1 LDAGA
6 APAETPITS
15 STGSHPAT
23 LELVIFSKKSDG
35 PSRVSD
41 DGEVIFFYAK
51 DSSKLQQ
58 QLMQRA
64 FEIRI
69 ARARTGI

>member
-41 DGEVIFFYAK
+41 DGEVIFFLRQGLKQTAATTDAESLRDTY
-51 DSSKLQQ
+51 
-58 QLMQRA
+58 R
-64 FEIRI
+64 E
-69 ARARTGI
+69 G